1 MGVMEIGL
9 QLLDAGET
17 KGEGM
22 KHSAEDRL
30 GRDVGIVAGVGELI
44 EVGTEVQSLVQ
55 VGGEGRQRVG
65 FCFNSCN
72 CNKSDATKPLPN
84 FPSFM
89 SYSLASS
96 ACGRVVTG

>member
-1 MGVMEIGL
+1 MEISL

-44 EVGTEVQSLVQ
+44 EVGTEVKSLVQ

-65 FCFNSCN
+65 FCFHSSN
-72 CNKSDATKPLPN
+72 CNNRNATKRLPTSHPLRLALGLLPLP
-84 FPSFM
+84 
-89 SYSLASS
+89 AE
-96 ACGRVVTG
+96 